1 LSDREVATECP
12 WLSGRIGTAYATG
25 FQTGKGE
32 DGGKFLLGVITLK
45 HWAGYTVET
54 DRSGYNSVITPFDL
68 ADSYLPAFRAAVR
81 DGKAAGVMCSYNSI
95 NGVPTCADT
104 RLTQILRGTW
114 EFDGYITSDSG
125 AIHDISGAHKYL
137 NMSAE
142 EGTAAA
148 LKAGCDINSGSQY
161 ASFVEKAVAD
171 GLVNESVVDEALIH
185 AFKTRIRLGLFDPQ
199 QGQPDY
205 SDPSLVG
212 SPKYHALS
220 LDASRQAM
228 TLLSN
233 RNGALPLKPGGKL
246 AVIGANAQTRTL
258 MAGGTGGGLLSA
270 QVVCKTAKNRTDWNC
285 IDSPYDAISKL
296 NDVAGGS
303 TSVSVGASLH
313 GPSAPSDMADAVA
326 AAKAADA
333 VVFVIGGDWWIEHE
347 AMDRSNITLPGD
359 QAALVQKVREV
370 VGASKPIVAVMVH
383 GGSMDISGVLDHADA
398 VVDAFCA
405 CT

>member
-1 LSDREVATECP
+1 VTFATRTGTRVGDATGKLCWRRVKAGCSCSRSSLECCALISSPSLLSDREVATECP

-148 LKAGCDINSGSQY
+148 LKAGRQFRGESSGRWS
-161 ASFVEKAVAD
+161 
-171 GLVNESVVDEALIH
+171 
-185 AFKTRIRLGLFDPQ
+185 
-199 QGQPDY
+199 GQ
-205 SDPSLVG
+205 
-212 SPKYHALS
+212 
-220 LDASRQAM
+220 
-228 TLLSN
+228 
-233 RNGALPLKPGGKL
+233 
-246 AVIGANAQTRTL
+246 
-258 MAGGTGGGLLSA
+258 
-270 QVVCKTAKNRTDWNC
+270 
-285 IDSPYDAISKL
+285 
-296 NDVAGGS
+296 
-303 TSVSVGASLH
+303 
-313 GPSAPSDMADAVA
+313 
-326 AAKAADA
+326 
-333 VVFVIGGDWWIEHE
+333 
-347 AMDRSNITLPGD
+347 
-359 QAALVQKVREV
+359 
-370 VGASKPIVAVMVH
+370 
-383 GGSMDISGVLDHADA
+383 
-398 VVDAFCA
+398 
-405 CT
+405 